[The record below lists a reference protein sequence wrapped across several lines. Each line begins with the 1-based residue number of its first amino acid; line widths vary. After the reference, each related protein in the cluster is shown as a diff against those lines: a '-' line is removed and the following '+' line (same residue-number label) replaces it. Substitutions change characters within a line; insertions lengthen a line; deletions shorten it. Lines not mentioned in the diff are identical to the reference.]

1 MTDFKNLIN
10 ILSNSLRFSSEETV
24 ESTETPETIAL
35 ASTTY
40 SVMDENDVAMD
51 IIVEGELVAGSNV
64 MLADGSPLVDGTYT
78 LADGSMEMMVMSGV
92 ITSVEPVMVEDMV
105 EEEIV
110 LETALSTD
118 EKIANL
124 ESAMT
129 SLIDLVT
136 NFTSE
141 KFTSIE
147 NELAETKLTL
157 SKVTFG
163 KAPEK
168 FEKTTDNKVDK
179 FDRIAEILKNN
190 K

>member
-10 ILSNSLRFSSEETV
+10 ILASSLRFSSEETV
-24 ESTETPETIAL
+24 ESTETIAL

-51 IIVEGELVAGSNV
+51 IIVEGELVAGSNI

-92 ITSVEPVMVEDMV
+92 ITSVEPVMAEDMV
-105 EEEIV
+105 EETV

-147 NELAETKLTL
+147 KELEETKLTL
-157 SKVTFG
+157 SKVTLG